1 MTDRKTLYETWA
13 DAEFFLA
20 DTLRELAAARGEV
33 GCIAEI
39 LAGADGLP
47 DEERWALLREIDRA
61 VSRAN
66 WFMDFASAWEREII
80 RHRRVV
86 CDVENGLTREDLEE
100 MAASCGRKWESLDDY
115 PSRNGAS
122 DAT

>member
-1 MTDRKTLYETWA
+1 MTDRKTMYKTWA

-47 DEERWALLREIDRA
+47 DEERWALLRELDLA

-66 WFMDFASAWEREII
+66 RFQDLAVAWEREIA
-80 RHRRVV
+80 RHRGIV
-86 CDVENGLTREDLEE
+86 CDVENGLTREEMDE
-100 MAASCGRKWESLDDY
+100 MAASCGRKWESLDGY
-115 PSRNGAS
+115 PSRSGGS